1 MKIDNNTYLIL
12 GLSITGYAVGYMVGG
27 SATPVVSVA
36 IPLVFGLIVSSFGLL
51 QPYKQI
57 NTLPDNITN
66 NADLVREIIDK
77 IEVRAIHTKKYI
89 GLALI
94 FFSSFYLFG
103 TLIGSNMRINEWLVI
118 KQDQTLPWEESV
130 KPNNINDAVNWILL
144 DYKLKN
150 LGFTNKDVKSLYEIQ
165 IAEWERV
172 GKDKN
177 SKKEGISQLKSDIS
191 ELRKYID
198 EKLTQNKVAASTSS
212 ATSTTKTASF
222 DLSSI
227 LKSFPPPKSKQPST
241 APFEN
246 RIPYYNWR
254 EPSKNQF
261 DSDTY
266 PATSYQ
272 KATELIL
279 QKYYDN

>member
-172 GKDKN
+172 
-177 SKKEGISQLKSDIS
+177 
-191 ELRKYID
+191 
-198 EKLTQNKVAASTSS
+198 
-212 ATSTTKTASF
+212 
-222 DLSSI
+222 
-227 LKSFPPPKSKQPST
+227 
-241 APFEN
+241 
-246 RIPYYNWR
+246 
-254 EPSKNQF
+254 
-261 DSDTY
+261 
-266 PATSYQ
+266 
-272 KATELIL
+272 
-279 QKYYDN
+279 